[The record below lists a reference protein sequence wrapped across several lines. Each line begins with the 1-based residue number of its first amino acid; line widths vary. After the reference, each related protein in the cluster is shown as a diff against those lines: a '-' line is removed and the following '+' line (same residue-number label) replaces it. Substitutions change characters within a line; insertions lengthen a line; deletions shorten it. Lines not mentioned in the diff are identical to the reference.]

1 MEGFFEVVHYLNSLL
16 WGPPMLVLLLG
27 TGVWFTLRLRFV
39 QVRKI
44 RLVFKKTFGDVFKK
58 SVKADEDGMSSFQAL
73 ATAIAAQVG
82 TGNLAGVGTAIAAGG
97 PGAVFWMWLSGFFGA
112 GTIFAEAIL
121 GQTYNTRING
131 QKVGGP
137 AYYIR
142 HGLGSPFLAGFF
154 AISIIIALG
163 FIGNMVQSN
172 SVSDSMY
179 AAFGIPH
186 IYLGI
191 ITAIVVAAIIMG
203 GISRIASFTVTIVPI
218 MAAIYILGCLAIII
232 MNINEVLPAF
242 KMIIH
247 SAFNPMAA
255 TGGVIGVTVKE
266 AMRYGIAR
274 GLFSNEAG
282 MGSTPHSHAVAKVKH
297 PSQQGFVAIMG
308 VIIDTLVV
316 CTFTALIIIITGT
329 YETGLVGIQLT
340 QQSFAVGLVGFG
352 EYFIAVSLFFFALST
367 IIAWYYFGEGNIKYL
382 FGQRGIRIYQVIV
395 LLCIVG
401 GTLIQV
407 EDVWELAD
415 LFNGLMVIP
424 NLIGLLGLSAVVIK
438 SLENYE
444 SSDLDQ

>member
-1 MEGFFEVVHYLNSLL
+1 MKGLFEVVEYLNSLL
-16 WGPPMLVLLLG
+16 WGPPMLALLLG
-27 TGVWFTLRLRFV
+27 TGIWFTFRLRFV

-44 RLVFKKTFGDVFKK
+44 KLVFKKTFGDVFKK
-58 SVKADEDGMSSFQAL
+58 SEKADEHGMSSFQAL

-121 GQTYNTRING
+121 GQTYNQRVDG

-137 AYYIR
+137 AYYIK
-142 HGLGSPFLAGFF
+142 HGLGSPALAGFF
-154 AISIIIALG
+154 AVSIIIALG

-172 SVSDSMY
+172 SVSDSMN

-186 IYLGI
+186 IVLGI
-191 ITAIVVAAIIMG
+191 ITAIVVGAIVMG
-203 GISRIASFTVTIVPI
+203 GISRIASFAVTIVPI
-218 MAAIYILGCLAIII
+218 MAGIYILGCLVIIFR
-232 MNINEVLPAF
+232 NLGEVIPAF
-242 KMIIH
+242 QLIIQ

-255 TGGVIGVTVKE
+255 TGGVVGVTVKE

-282 MGSTPHSHAVAKVKH
+282 MGSTPHSHAIAKVAH

-340 QQSFAVGLVGFG
+340 QQSFAIGLVGYG
-352 EYFIAVSLFFFALST
+352 EYFIAISLFFFALST

-382 FGQRGIRIYQVIV
+382 FGQKAIRAYQVIV
-395 LLCIVG
+395 LICIVL
-401 GTLIQV
+401 GTLVEV

-424 NLIGLLGLSAVVIK
+424 NLIALLGLSAIVIK
-438 SLENYE
+438 SLESYE
-444 SSDLDQ
+444 SSDLDK

>member
-1 MEGFFEVVHYLNSLL
+1 MEGFFNVVAYLNSLL
-16 WGPPMLVLLLG
+16 WGPPMLALLLG
-27 TGVWFTLRLRFV
+27 TGIWFTLRLRFV

-44 RLVFKKTFGDVFKK
+44 KLVFKKTFGDLFKK
-58 SVKADEDGMSSFQAL
+58 NEKADEHGMSSFQAL

-121 GQTYNTRING
+121 GQTYNQRVDG

-137 AYYIR
+137 AYYIK
-142 HGLGSPFLAGFF
+142 HGLGSPALAGFF

-172 SVSDSMY
+172 SVSDSMH

-186 IYLGI
+186 IVLGI
-191 ITAIVVAAIIMG
+191 ITAIVVGAIIMG
-203 GISRIASFTVTIVPI
+203 GISRIASFAVTIVPI
-218 MAAIYILGCLAIII
+218 MAGIYIIGCLVIIF
-232 MNINEVLPAF
+232 MNLSEVIPAF
-242 KMIIH
+242 KLIIH

-282 MGSTPHSHAVAKVKH
+282 MGSTPHSHAIAKVAH

-340 QQSFAVGLVGFG
+340 QQSFAIGLVGYG
-352 EYFIAVSLFFFALST
+352 EYFIAISLFFFALST

-382 FGQRGIRIYQVIV
+382 FGQKGIRTYQVIV
-395 LLCIVG
+395 LMCIVL
-401 GTLIQV
+401 GTLIEV

-424 NLIGLLGLSAVVIK
+424 NLIALLGLSAVVIK

-444 SSDLDQ
+444 SSDLDK